1 VEEPQTGFEIPASF
15 NLTGGR
21 SMEENDLEILNALAD
36 LDDRKRDL
44 DVLAAT
50 LPEQLAGREAE
61 LAEAR
66 EELEKT
72 RRRLEE
78 AQRERRRLEGAIE
91 DKTQALAK
99 YRSQLDSVKTNKE
112 YQSLQHEIATTR
124 ESISKTEDR
133 LLELLDST
141 ERDQS
146 GVDEREGALQR
157 LEADV
162 SAANREAEERLRDVE
177 VQLIEV
183 AEKRKRLIPRLSQP
197 VQAEY
202 GRLCERYPGG
212 AFAVATGGVCQ
223 GCFVNVPAQIVA
235 ELRTG
240 NRLYR
245 CESCGRFII
254 KVIDE

>member
-1 VEEPQTGFEIPASF
+1 MNGK
-15 NLTGGR
+15 
-21 SMEENDLEILNALAD
+21 DLEILNALAD
-36 LDDRKRDL
+36 LDDRKRGL
-44 DVLAAT
+44 DALAST
-50 LPEQLAGREAE
+50 LPEQLAGREAK
-61 LAEAR
+61 LAEVR

-72 RRRLEE
+72 RRRFDD
-78 AQRERRRLEGAIE
+78 AQRERRRLEGTIE

-99 YRSQLDSVKTNKE
+99 YRSHLDSVKTNKE

-124 ESISKTEDR
+124 ESISKTEDK
-133 LLELLDST
+133 LLELLDRA
-141 ERDQS
+141 ERDQN
-146 GVDEREGALQR
+146 GIDEREGALQR

-162 SAANREAEERLRDVE
+162 AAANREAEEQLRDVE

-183 AEKRKRLIPRLSQP
+183 AEKRKRLIPQLSQP
-197 VQAEY
+197 VRSEY

-245 CESCGRFII
+245 CETCGRFIL
-254 KVIDE
+254 KVVDE

>member
-1 VEEPQTGFEIPASF
+1 MNEK
-15 NLTGGR
+15 
-21 SMEENDLEILNALAD
+21 DLEILNELAD
-36 LDDRKRDL
+36 LDDRKRGL
-44 DVLAAT
+44 DALAAT
-50 LPEQLAGREAE
+50 LPGQVARREAE
-61 LAEAR
+61 LTEAR
-66 EELEKT
+66 EEIEKT
-72 RRRLEE
+72 RRRFDE

-112 YQSLQHEIATTR
+112 YQSLQHEIVTTR
-124 ESISKTEDR
+124 ESISKTEDK

-146 GVDEREGALQR
+146 GIDEREGALGR

-162 SAANREAEERLRDVE
+162 AAANRGAEEQLRDVE

-183 AEKRKRLIPRLSQP
+183 AEKRERLIPRLSQP
-197 VQAEY
+197 VRAEY

-212 AFAVATGGVCQ
+212 AFAVASGGVCQ
-223 GCFVNVPAQIVA
+223 GCFVNVPAQVVA
-235 ELRTG
+235 ELRAG

-245 CESCGRFII
+245 CETCGRFII